1 MKLGQLIQLR
11 PAASVE
17 ELSDEALAAACATGD
32 RAAQGLLFER
42 HADAVYRFISR
53 MRMSDANAVDDL
65 VQATFLAAFKSAHMF
80 KGPRLQS
87 WLYGIASNVLRTYV
101 RKEVAR
107 KRVATSLAE
116 QPAVESIAP
125 RDADVARLRQAIVHF
140 FQKDAVIEELLV
152 PWDRQA
158 LRAEIFEEAE
168 VLEEK
173 HDETGTRFR
182 LRAHPHALERLR
194 ARLG

>member
-1 MKLGQLIQLR
+1 
-11 PAASVE
+11 
-17 ELSDEALAAACATGD
+17 
-32 RAAQGLLFER
+32 
-42 HADAVYRFISR
+42 YRFISR

-65 VQATFLAAFKSAHMF
+65 VQATFLAAFKSAHTF

-125 RDADVARLRQAIVHF
+125 RDADVARLRRAIDSLSP
-140 FQKDAVIEELLV
+140 KLRAVIVLVDLEGELGSDAAAVLGI
-152 PWDRQA
+152 PEGTLWRRLSDARAQ
-158 LRAEIFEEAE
+158 LRA
-168 VLEEK
+168 
-173 HDETGTRFR
+173 
-182 LRAHPHALERLR
+182 AL
-194 ARLG
+194 GDQP